1 MLQRFKDY
9 IEQQHLLPSSGRKVL
24 LAVSGG
30 RDSMCMAHLFL
41 RAGIPFAIVHCNFH
55 LRPGDCDRDQ
65 EFVRRF
71 AEELGVEFYTTDFDT
86 RQFAS
91 QNDYSIE
98 EAARRLRYGY
108 FFNLCREHNFR
119 YIATAHHRDDS
130 IETFFLNLFR
140 GTGIAGLHGIQPLT
154 ERPLMTLIRPMLC
167 FSRQDIDDYVV
178 QHSVSYVEDST
189 NSSLE
194 HRRNQIRH
202 RLMPL
207 LRELYPSVD
216 TTMVAN
222 MERLRQVEAIYDN
235 AVSELGERLR
245 QTATS
250 PFGFDYDYFELDDLR
265 ELDPQ
270 RTLFFELLRPY
281 GFSAAVAD
289 DIIAAL
295 PRAQSGTRFFSPTY
309 MAAIDRDRLVLVD
322 YCFLT
327 SFKVDT
333 TPLSPD
339 QLPNLGSEE
348 KSVEYIDAD
357 RVHLPLTV
365 RRWRP
370 GDRFYPLGMKQQRRL
385 SDFLKDCKVNIFE
398 KYCVQLLVDADDRI
412 VWVIGLRA
420 DNRFRV
426 TPATRHCLRLS
437 ATSSHNI
444 HPIV

>member
-71 AEELGVEFYTTDFDT
+71 AEELGVEFYTTDFYT

-98 EAARRLRYGY
+98 AAARRLRYGY

-281 GFSAAVAD
+281 GFSAAVVD

-322 YCFLT
+322 YSFLT

-348 KSVEYIDAD
+348 KTVEYIDAD

-426 TPATRHCLRLS
+426 TPATRRCLRLS

>member
-9 IEQQHLLPSSGRKVL
+9 IEQQHLLPSGGRTVL

-30 RDSMCMAHLFL
+30 RDSMCMAHLFR

-71 AEELGVEFYTTDFDT
+71 AEESGVEFYTTDFNT

-108 FFNLCREHNFR
+108 FFSLCREHNFC

-154 ERPLMTLIRPMLC
+154 ERALITLIRPMLC

-178 QHSVSYVEDST
+178 RHNIRFVEDST
-189 NSSLE
+189 NSQLE

-216 TTMVAN
+216 ATMVAN
-222 MERLRQVEAIYDN
+222 MERLRQVEAIYGN
-235 AVSELGERLR
+235 AVAELGERLR

-250 PFGFDYDYFELDDLR
+250 PFGFDYDFFELDDLR
-265 ELDPQ
+265 GLDPR
-270 RTLFFELLRPY
+270 RTLLFELLRPY
-281 GFSAAVAD
+281 GFTAAVVD

-295 PRAQSGTRFFSPTY
+295 PRAQSGTRFFSPAY
-309 MAAIDRDRLVLVD
+309 MAAIDRDRLLLVD
-322 YCFLT
+322 YVFT
-327 SFKVDT
+327 TVPQVDI

-339 QLPNLGSEE
+339 QLPPLGSEGTN
-348 KSVEYIDAD
+348 VEYIDAD
-357 RVHLPLTV
+357 RVRQPLTV

-370 GDRFYPLGMKQQRRL
+370 GDRFYPLGMKRQRRL
-385 SDFLKDCKVNIFE
+385 SDFLKDSKVNIFE
-398 KYCVQLLVDADDRI
+398 KYCVHVLVDADDRI
-412 VWVIGLRA
+412 IWVIGLRA

-444 HPIV
+444 RPIV

>member
-1 MLQRFKDY
+1 M
-9 IEQQHLLPSSGRKVL
+9 
-24 LAVSGG
+24 
-30 RDSMCMAHLFL
+30 
-41 RAGIPFAIVHCNFH
+41 
-55 LRPGDCDRDQ
+55 
-65 EFVRRF
+65 RRF

-270 RTLFFELLRPY
+270 RTLIFELLRPY
-281 GFSAAVAD
+281 GFSAAVVD

-322 YCFLT
+322 YSFLT

-348 KSVEYIDAD
+348 KTVEYIDAD

-426 TPATRHCLRLS
+426 TPATRRCLRLS

>member
-1 MLQRFKDY
+1 
-9 IEQQHLLPSSGRKVL
+9 
-24 LAVSGG
+24 
-30 RDSMCMAHLFL
+30 
-41 RAGIPFAIVHCNFH
+41 
-55 LRPGDCDRDQ
+55 
-65 EFVRRF
+65 
-71 AEELGVEFYTTDFDT
+71 
-86 RQFAS
+86 
-91 QNDYSIE
+91 
-98 EAARRLRYGY
+98 
-108 FFNLCREHNFR
+108 
-119 YIATAHHRDDS
+119 
-130 IETFFLNLFR
+130 
-140 GTGIAGLHGIQPLT
+140 
-154 ERPLMTLIRPMLC
+154 
-167 FSRQDIDDYVV
+167 
-178 QHSVSYVEDST
+178 
-189 NSSLE
+189 
-194 HRRNQIRH
+194 
-202 RLMPL
+202 
-207 LRELYPSVD
+207 
-216 TTMVAN
+216 

-281 GFSAAVAD
+281 GFSAAVVD

-295 PRAQSGTRFFSPTY
+295 PRAQSGTLFFSPTY
-309 MAAIDRDRLVLVD
+309 MAAIDRDRPVLVD

-348 KSVEYIDAD
+348 KTVEYIDAD

-426 TPATRHCLRLS
+426 TPATRRCLRLS